1 MCDWFWCLFRLS
13 CSDGLILPS
22 LGQLRSR
29 FLSGRV
35 YLEGSHQERKRSSTC
50 RRGRVAENPLGAHC
64 PTLGVQTNPQG
75 PKSGFQMN
83 LAQLS
88 ASGGF
93 LHLKPLGTWR
103 QPYLVVYI
111 GVWRGTSCVL
121 LFVPQFHK
129 KRFCG
134 GTLFFPHV
142 VSPSIA
148 IMRFFTAM
156 NAVHWTAWLPRHA
169 HNRLETVVEKE
180 IKQSPQQRM
189 SAEGMDPNSME
200 ACGRGAGI
208 NDTYDNIGPQVC
220 PVWVGV
226 GCRSLP

>member
-1 MCDWFWCLFRLS
+1 M
-13 CSDGLILPS
+13 
-22 LGQLRSR
+22 
-29 FLSGRV
+29 
-35 YLEGSHQERKRSSTC
+35 
-50 RRGRVAENPLGAHC
+50 
-64 PTLGVQTNPQG
+64 
-75 PKSGFQMN
+75 
-83 LAQLS
+83 
-88 ASGGF
+88 
-93 LHLKPLGTWR
+93 
-103 QPYLVVYI
+103 
-111 GVWRGTSCVL
+111 

-134 GTLFFPHV
+134 GTLFLPHV

-208 NDTYDNIGPQVC
+208 NDTYRPTSLGLGFLATVIGVFCYGGLVRGFFATVLPGEGFLRQFH
-220 PVWVGV
+220 G
-226 GCRSLP
+226 GFLQQSHGGFLRRCRLAGGFLHQSHGGFLHQFSRPDKATLKQQKLQLENFGFSVFPHIPRRIKKLVLVAVVLLP